1 MEKTTMNQLAVIGNI
16 ETARMLSADLK
27 NLILYGVIPL
37 MCLIFVVVVGFKTR
51 AAGPTI
57 LSVILAAMVWWGA
70 ANMDLLSDKT
80 GEDVTQYDNGV
91 RPADT
96 GQAP

>member
-1 MEKTTMNQLAVIGNI
+1 
-16 ETARMLSADLK
+16 
-27 NLILYGVIPL
+27 

-80 GEDVTQYDNGV
+80 GEDVTQSTTASSPPAPDRHRERRRTGRH
-91 RPADT
+91 RP
-96 GQAP
+96 G